1 MPADTASRPG
11 RRPRGD
17 AGVSTVELVMIAP
30 VLMLLVLALVG
41 LGQIV
46 DARGS
51 LEGTARDAARA
62 GSLQR
67 DYRSA
72 LSAATTTANK
82 DAARVCAGGRV
93 QVSASGNF
101 APGGL
106 FTVTL
111 SCRARGVALSKLPLV
126 GDIRATSTSP
136 LDVYRRVVQ

>member
-1 MPADTASRPG
+1 MPADTESCPG

-17 AGVSTVELVMIAP
+17 AGVSTVEFVLIAP
-30 VLMLLVLALVG
+30 VLMLLVLALIG
-41 LGQIV
+41 MGQII

-51 LEGTARDAARA
+51 LDGVARDAARA

-72 LSAATTTANK
+72 LAAATSTANR
-82 DAARVCAGGRV
+82 DAARVCSGGHV
-93 QVSASGNF
+93 QVSASGTF

-111 SCRARGVALSKLPLV
+111 SCRARGVALSKLPMV

-136 LDVYRRVVQ
+136 LDVYRRVVP

>member
-1 MPADTASRPG
+1 MPADTEPRQ
-11 RRPRGD
+11 RRARRGD
-17 AGVSTVELVMIAP
+17 AGISTVELVLIAP
-30 VLMLLVLALVG
+30 VLMLLVLLLVG

-46 DARGS
+46 NARGS

-72 LSAATTTANK
+72 LAAATSTANQ
-82 DAARVCAGGRV
+82 DAARVCAGGQV

-101 APGGL
+101 EPGGM
-106 FTVTL
+106 FTITL
-111 SCRARGVALSKLPLV
+111 SCRAKGVAVSKLPVV